1 MCCVVQRGYGVNEFH
16 EDLKG
21 VLMSAGAENLQTVF
35 LFSDSQVHTHT
46 LSQPYTANHS
56 GVI

>member
-1 MCCVVQRGYGVNEFH
+1 
-16 EDLKG
+16 

-46 LSQPYTANHS
+46 FSAILSHSQPIIAGSYRQAFMA
-56 GVI
+56 